1 MTVRINEEDT
11 KMKVN
16 GFLQAANSF
25 QLNEEQQ
32 EAEIRRQEFV
42 NRFTRAAIAS
52 MKVDSYA
59 LGRGDNDSFCYHIET
74 SLNAIGNMHGATASK
89 FGVYYGKENKLIWT
103 DWTGHSFD
111 RIRSELLS
119 LYDAGGRD
127 DLGTI
132 ENNKLSPMFKGKILC
147 VYYPERYLNVFAR
160 RHLEFFLG
168 QLDISYNVHDSEV
181 TLRKLLIDYEKSQL
195 IFSGWSA
202 IKFGYC
208 LYSFFGAPTD
218 SEIEDGEDVSEE
230 EADTSERVC
239 VNRLIRT
246 SSLIKSYQDMKVPKA
261 AKITTESG
269 TRYVRDPQKAYR
281 ALHDAGY
288 ACEIDSSHPTFLRR
302 GSSLPYTEPH
312 HLVPM
317 SRQDDFEFS
326 LDVPANI
333 VSLCSNCHNWIHYG
347 ADNKKLLEKLY
358 EERSERLKK
367 VGIDITI
374 EQLLS
379 YY

>member
-1 MTVRINEEDT
+1 MTARINEEDT

-181 TLRKLLIDYEKSQL
+181 TLRKLLIDYE
-195 IFSGWSA
+195 
-202 IKFGYC
+202 
-208 LYSFFGAPTD
+208 T
-218 SEIEDGEDVSEE
+218 
-230 EADTSERVC
+230 
-239 VNRLIRT
+239 
-246 SSLIKSYQDMKVPKA
+246 
-261 AKITTESG
+261 
-269 TRYVRDPQKAYR
+269 
-281 ALHDAGY
+281 
-288 ACEIDSSHPTFLRR
+288 
-302 GSSLPYTEPH
+302 
-312 HLVPM
+312 
-317 SRQDDFEFS
+317 
-326 LDVPANI
+326 
-333 VSLCSNCHNWIHYG
+333 LC
-347 ADNKKLLEKLY
+347 
-358 EERSERLKK
+358 
-367 VGIDITI
+367 
-374 EQLLS
+374 
-379 YY
+379 